1 MLLMCEYMVELSEK
15 AMKNKIC
22 GMVFGKVEE
31 LMRKAEKDGKDV
43 DFLLI
48 GWVILVSLW

>member
-1 MLLMCEYMVELSEK
+1 MTTLCMVYVVE
-15 AMKNKIC
+15 KNKIC